1 MGLDLVG
8 VESGEAG
15 LSWDDWVPPYRLL
28 SSRRLDGL
36 SSEQVVSEFKIQRTE
51 ATRPFEALLRSCN
64 NNSIEFSVG

>member
-1 MGLDLVG
+1 MGKLDL
-8 VESGEAG
+8 AG
-15 LSWDDWVPPYRLL
+15 MTGSLHRLL